1 MSDAETHMDEDGP
14 QGAPAGGD
22 ARVRDEG
29 APRGFRDESGQV
41 ARSYLDEVVAAIDG
55 ADPSVLRSLAGRLH
69 EADLADLVEALEP
82 AERPKL
88 VGLLGHDFDFTVL
101 TEVDDGVREQILE
114 DLGSSQIALGLENLD
129 SDDAVRILEDL
140 EKDQQET
147 VLSHLSIGEQIQLR
161 RGLDYPDESAGRLMQ
176 TEFVAV
182 PSFWS
187 VGQTIDHL
195 RDEDELPDF
204 YELFVV
210 DPAHKLVGAVPLNRF
225 LQTRRSIPIGDLV
238 DVARHMV
245 SATTDREEVA
255 RLFERYNLLSMPVVD
270 EGERMV
276 GVIMVDD
283 VLDVIQEEADEDIRR
298 LSGIGDEE
306 ISDSVR
312 ETVRSRVSWLVV
324 NLGTAVLASL
334 VIGLFEATIE
344 QMVALAVLM
353 PIVASM
359 GGNAATQ
366 TMTVAVRAL
375 ATQDLGNV
383 NARRIIRRET
393 AVGLVNG
400 VVFAVLIGIVASLW
414 FGNVQLGIVIAAAMV
429 VNMLAAGL
437 AGILIPL
444 ALQKLKV
451 DPAIASGVFVTT
463 VTDVV
468 GFFAFLGFAA
478 LWFGLG

>member
-1 MSDAETHMDEDGP
+1 MSDADPRSTERTDPRD
-14 QGAPAGGD
+14 D
-22 ARVRDEG
+22 DIIDEG
-29 APRGFRDESGQV
+29 APKGFRDESGQV
-41 ARSYLDEVVAAIDG
+41 ASEYLMAVVAALSAENGGTVSILA
-55 ADPSVLRSLAGRLH
+55 ADLH
-69 EADLADLVEALEP
+69 EADLADLIEALDQDQ
-82 AERPKL
+82 RPDL
-88 VGLLGHDFDFTVL
+88 VRLLGRDFDFTAL
-101 TEVDDGVREQILE
+101 TEVDDRVREQLLDELE
-114 DLGSSQIALGLENLD
+114 AEQIVMGIEDLD

-140 EKDQQET
+140 GEDEQEK
-147 VLSHLSIGEQIQLR
+147 VLSGLSIGEQIQLR
-161 RGLDYPDESAGRLMQ
+161 RSLDYPEESAGRLMQ
-176 TEFVAV
+176 TEFVSV

-187 VGQTIDHL
+187 VGQTIDYM
-195 RDEDELPDF
+195 REEDELPQF

-225 LQTRRSIPIGDLV
+225 LQTRRSISIGDLI
-238 DVARHMV
+238 DETRHMV
-245 SATTDREEVA
+245 SATTDREDVA

-270 EGERMV
+270 ESERMV

-312 ETVRSRVSWLVV
+312 ETVRSRFTWLTI
-324 NLGTAVLASL
+324 NLATAILASL

-375 ATQDLGNV
+375 ATRDLGNI

-393 AVGLVNG
+393 IVGLVNG
-400 VVFAVLIGIVASLW
+400 VLFAILIGIVAALW
-414 FGNVQLGIVIAAAMV
+414 FSNIQLGLVIAAAMV

-444 ALQKLKV
+444 TLQRLKI

-463 VTDVV
+463 VTDIV

-478 LWFGLG
+478 FWFGVG

>member
-1 MSDAETHMDEDGP
+1 MSDAEARPDDDGP
-14 QGAPAGGD
+14 ARGVGGE

-29 APRGFRDESGQV
+29 APPGFRDGSGQV
-41 ARSYLDEVVAAIDG
+41 ARLYLDEVVAAIGQRDG
-55 ADPSVLRSLAGRLH
+55 DMLRDLAGNLH
-69 EADLADLVEALEP
+69 EADLADLVEALQP
-82 AERPKL
+82 DERPEL
-88 VGLLGHDFDFTVL
+88 VRLLGQDFDFTVL

-114 DLGSSQIALGLENLD
+114 DLGSSQIALGLESLD

-140 EKDQQET
+140 EKGQQET
-147 VLSHLSIGEQIQLR
+147 VLSQLSIGEQIQLR

-187 VGQTIDHL
+187 VGQTIDHM
-195 RDEDELPDF
+195 RDEDELPEF

-225 LQTRRSIPIGDLV
+225 LQTRRSVPIGDLV
-238 DVARHMV
+238 DDARHMV

-400 VVFAVLIGIVASLW
+400 VIFAVLIGIVASLW
-414 FGNVQLGIVIAAAMV
+414 FGNVELGLVIAAAMV

-444 ALQKLKV
+444 ALQRLKV

-468 GFFAFLGFAA
+468 GFFAFLGLAA

>member
-1 MSDAETHMDEDGP
+1 MSDADRRTEDV
-14 QGAPAGGD
+14 APTEED
-22 ARVRDEG
+22 VLRDEG
-29 APRGFRDESGQV
+29 APPGFRDESGQV
-41 ARSYLDEVVAAIDG
+41 SRTYLDAVSEALEREEDATLATLAAD
-55 ADPSVLRSLAGRLH
+55 LH
-69 EADLADLVEALEP
+69 EADLADLLEALEP
-82 AERPKL
+82 GLRPNL
-88 VGLLGHDFDFTVL
+88 ILRLGRDFDFTVL
-101 TEVDDGVREQILE
+101 TEVDDGVREQILD
-114 DLGSSQIALGLENLD
+114 DLAPAQIALGLEDLD

-140 EKDQQET
+140 EKGDQES
-147 VLSHLSIGEQIQLR
+147 VLSQLSIGEQIRLR
-161 RGLDYPDESAGRLMQ
+161 RGLDYPEESAGRLMQ

-187 VGQTIDHL
+187 VGQTIDYM
-195 RDEDELPDF
+195 REEDELPEF

-225 LQTRRSIPIGDLV
+225 LQTRRSVSIGGLV
-238 DVARHMV
+238 DEARHMV

-270 EGERMV
+270 DTERMV

-312 ETVRSRVSWLVV
+312 QTVRSRVVWLVI

-375 ATQDLGNV
+375 AARDLGNL
-383 NARRIIRRET
+383 NARRIVKRET
-393 AVGLVNG
+393 AVGLING
-400 VVFAVLIGIVASLW
+400 VVFAVLIGVVASVW
-414 FGNVQLGIVIAAAMV
+414 FANVELGIVIGVAMV

-444 ALQKLKV
+444 TLQKLKV

>member
-1 MSDAETHMDEDGP
+1 MSDAESRTDDDRLQDASACADGK
-14 QGAPAGGD
+14 
-22 ARVRDEG
+22 VRDEG

-41 ARSYLDEVVAAIDG
+41 ARPYLDEVAGAIEG
-55 ADPSVLRSLAGRLH
+55 SDPSVLRSLAADLH

-82 AERPKL
+82 DERPEL
-88 VGLLGHDFDFTVL
+88 VRLLGHDFDFTVL
-101 TEVDDGVREQILE
+101 TEVDDGVREQILK

-129 SDDAVRILEDL
+129 SDDALRILEDL

-147 VLSHLSIGEQIQLR
+147 VLSRLPIGKQIQLR

-238 DVARHMV
+238 DDARHMV

-312 ETVRSRVSWLVV
+312 ETVRSRVAWLVV

-400 VVFAVLIGIVASLW
+400 VVFAILIGIVASLW
-414 FGNVQLGIVIAAAMV
+414 FGNVELGVVIAAAMV

-444 ALQKLKV
+444 ALQRLKI
-451 DPAIASGVFVTT
+451 DPAVASGVFVTT

>member
-1 MSDAETHMDEDGP
+1 M
-14 QGAPAGGD
+14 
-22 ARVRDEG
+22 RDEG

-41 ARSYLDEVVAAIDG
+41 ARSYLDQVVGAIEG
-55 ADPSVLRSLAGRLH
+55 SDPSALQRLAADLH

-82 AERPKL
+82 DERPEL
-88 VGLLGHDFDFTVL
+88 VRLLGHDFHFTVL
-101 TEVDDGVREQILE
+101 TEVDDGVREQILK
-114 DLGSSQIALGLENLD
+114 DLGSSQIALGLGDLD

-140 EKDQQET
+140 EKGQQET
-147 VLSHLSIGEQIQLR
+147 VLSRLSIGDQIQLR

-238 DVARHMV
+238 DDARHMV

-334 VIGLFEATIE
+334 IIG
-344 QMVALAVLM
+344 ALRSDDRADGRVGRADADRRLDGRQRGHADHDRRGARTRDAG
-353 PIVASM
+353 PRQRQRAPDHPARDRGRSRQRRGLRRTHRHRRQPV
-359 GGNAATQ
+359 
-366 TMTVAVRAL
+366 VR
-375 ATQDLGNV
+375 QRG
-383 NARRIIRRET
+383 ARRRHRGRDGRQH
-393 AVGLVNG
+393 AGG
-400 VVFAVLIGIVASLW
+400 
-414 FGNVQLGIVIAAAMV
+414 
-429 VNMLAAGL
+429 GL

-444 ALQKLKV
+444 ALQKLKI
-451 DPAIASGVFVTT
+451 DPARRIRRLRHDGHGRRRLLRLPRLRRA
-463 VTDVV
+463 VV
-468 GFFAFLGFAA
+468 RARLSRLPDTCGTAFATAP
-478 LWFGLG
+478 